1 MSVVALGP
9 GTRLR
14 SAVCSTEVVVVRP
27 PSAPAE
33 LRCCGE
39 PMQPQDAVA
48 ATTGGA
54 VPAPGEGIAL
64 GKRYEDA
71 ESGLEVLCTKGGPGP
86 LALGDRELVLK
97 GAKPLPASD

>member
-27 PSAPAE
+27 PLDAAD
-33 LRCCGE
+33 LRCGGE
-39 PMQPQDAVA
+39 PMQSLDRASVSVA
-48 ATTGGA
+48 APVAGSAGA
-54 VPAPGEGIAL
+54 QL
-64 GKRYEDA
+64 GKRYEDG
-71 ESGLEVLCTKGGPGP
+71 ETGLEVLCTKGGAGS
-86 LALGDRELVLK
+86 LALGDRLLVLK